1 MSAILSQKGH
11 SSHSQMPKV
20 SHALLLMTFTPEPP
34 SIIVPTISFPFTI
47 TVFAGLLVSTTAGPS
62 SGLEKNIG
70 VGVGF
75 GSVTVVRRP
84 AVNRGTNCSKRVN
97 GSTI

>member
-1 MSAILSQKGH
+1 MLSLYHHYIRMGSTLQVA
-11 SSHSQMPKV
+11 M
-20 SHALLLMTFTPEPP
+20 
-34 SIIVPTISFPFTI
+34 IV
-47 TVFAGLLVSTTAGPS
+47 GLLVSTTAGPS

-84 AVNRGTNCSKRVN
+84 AVNRGTNYSRRAN